1 MYARFASLRHCRC
14 DCSPRGGP
22 YFVFACVCVV
32 RRQLS
37 AGLHLGVLCSSK
49 GGLVL
54 QAGCSAPQAC
64 RAPRLSTLPQHR
76 MPPTASFLE
85 AVWRQAV
92 RRSEAEL
99 WSFVIVSLRSDVAVA
114 CAVALAL
121 WTALRAAF
129 GGLELQFGVAA
140 SAFSASS
147 LPLALPQHTP
157 AASHAADRFF
167 LEAVWRAGGSGA

>member
-1 MYARFASLRHCRC
+1 M
-14 DCSPRGGP
+14 
-22 YFVFACVCVV
+22 
-32 RRQLS
+32 
-37 AGLHLGVLCSSK
+37 
-49 GGLVL
+49 L
-54 QAGCSAPQAC
+54 QPGCSAPQAC

-85 AVWRQAV
+85 AVRGQAV

-99 WSFVIVSLRSDVAVA
+99 WSFVLVSLRSDVAVA

-140 SAFSASS
+140 SAFTA
-147 LPLALPQHTP
+147 LPLALLQHTL
-157 AASHAADRFF
+157 AASHSADRF
-167 LEAVWRAGGSGA
+167 LEAVWRAGGSGV